1 MGDNNPLLPLPPYTR
16 KTPTT
21 DNAYCLKIFI
31 GVLMVLVVLAVC
43 GVAIAALV
51 INANYLVIQ
60 RNCVSNES
68 FLGFITTDKNGP
80 SFEWDLQF
88 TIGTPTVNTIH
99 IMGPILPG
107 YNTSSTLFIALCGTP
122 STLACDLS
130 ITFQIKGSV
139 NEYNGAG
146 VNTLIN
152 TFREKPNAY
161 YVLVNGGYR
170 MDLGK
175 LC

>member
-1 MGDNNPLLPLPPYTR
+1 MGDNNPLLSTPYAK
-16 KTPTT
+16 KTTNDTT
-21 DNAYCLKIFI
+21 YCLKMTI
-31 GVLMVLVVLAVC
+31 GFLMAIVVAAVA

-51 INANYLVIQ
+51 VNANYLVIQ
-60 RNCVSNES
+60 RNCVSNDN

-80 SFEWDLQF
+80 SFVWDLQF
-88 TIGTPTVNTIH
+88 TIGTPTINTIH

-107 YNTSSTLFIALCGTP
+107 YNSSGTLFIALCGTP

-130 ITFQIKGSV
+130 VPFQVKGSV